1 MRTLAAVAIIVAAC
15 QIVTGHAQSLT
26 GKWFGKREPTGSPMV
41 LTRVAHFPEASP
53 APGAPAS
60 APPGWHAYNRAATL
74 VRDAGRDI
82 VRVDARVGDGVIWL
96 DGVEVRNGII
106 ELELRGANRPG
117 QSFVG
122 VAFRGADNRTYEAV
136 YFRPFNFQAAEPGRE
151 RAVQYASHPDYPWAR
166 LRSEHPG
173 RYEDAV
179 SPAPDPDG
187 WFRARLVV
195 QGSTVRVFVND
206 AKMPTLAVT
215 TLAEPRRGRVGLWV
229 GNGSG
234 GDFANLRVMGRD

>member
-179 SPAPDPDG
+179 SPA
-187 WFRARLVV
+187 RLVV

>member
-1 MRTLAAVAIIVAAC
+1 
-15 QIVTGHAQSLT
+15 
-26 GKWFGKREPTGSPMV
+26 
-41 LTRVAHFPEASP
+41 
-53 APGAPAS
+53 
-60 APPGWHAYNRAATL
+60 
-74 VRDAGRDI
+74 
-82 VRVDARVGDGVIWL
+82 VDERVGDGVIWL
-96 DGVEVRNGII
+96 DGVEVRDGII

-122 VAFRGADNRTYEAV
+122 VAFRGADDRTYEAV
-136 YFRPFNFQAAEPGRE
+136 YFRPFNFQAAEPARE
-151 RAVQYASHPDYPWAR
+151 RAVQYVSHPDYPWAR

-173 RYEDAV
+173 RYEDAM
-179 SPAPDPDG
+179 SPVPDPDG

-195 QGSTVRVFVND
+195 EGSTVRVFVND

-215 TLAEPRRGRVGLWV
+215 TLTEPRRGRVGLWV